1 MSKRTISTHILNS
14 CEGKAASGI
23 AVTLFRQD
31 SKGLWEEINS
41 SKTNDDGRIENLISL
56 ETFQSGT
63 YKLRFFISE
72 YFSNFGKKSFYPY
85 IEITVQ
91 CEEGQHYHV
100 PLLLSPFSY
109 STYRGT

>member
-14 CEGKAASGI
+14 CEGRAAGNVS
-23 AVTLFRQD
+23 VTLFRLNNG
-31 SKGLWEEINS
+31 SWEEISS
-41 SKTNDDGRIENLISL
+41 SKTNNDGRIENLITL
-56 ETFQSGT
+56 ENFSSGV
-63 YKLRFFISE
+63 YKLRFGISE
-72 YFSNFGKKSFYPY
+72 YFGRFHKKSLYPY
-85 IEITVQ
+85 IEITVE

>member
-14 CEGKAASGI
+14 CEGKAARNVS
-23 AVTLFRQD
+23 VTLFRNIP
-31 SKGLWEEINS
+31 GGAWEEINS
-41 SKTNDDGRIENLISL
+41 SKTNIDGRIETLISL
-56 ETFQSGT
+56 ENFCSGV
-63 YKLRFFISE
+63 YKLRFGISE
-72 YFSNFGKKSFYPY
+72 YFANFNKKSLYPY
-85 IEITVQ
+85 IEITVE

>member
-14 CEGKAASGI
+14 CEGKAAGNVS
-23 AVTLFRQD
+23 VTMFRKD
-31 SKGLWEEINS
+31 CDGSWEEVHS
-41 SKTNDDGRIENLISL
+41 SKTNNDGRIENLVAV
-56 ETFQSGT
+56 EDFRSGV
-63 YKLRFFISE
+63 YKLRFSIKE
-72 YFSNFGKKSFYPY
+72 YFARFNKRSLYPY
-85 IEITVQ
+85 IEITVE

>member
-14 CEGKAASGI
+14 CEGKAAGN
-23 AVTLFRQD
+23 VTVILFRKKPD
-31 SKGLWEEINS
+31 NSWEEISS
-41 SKTNDDGRIENLISL
+41 SKTNNDGRIENLITL
-56 ETFQSGT
+56 ENFRGGV
-63 YKLRFFISE
+63 YKLRFGISE
-72 YFSNFGKKSFYPY
+72 YFATFHKKSLYPY
-85 IEITVQ
+85 IEITVE